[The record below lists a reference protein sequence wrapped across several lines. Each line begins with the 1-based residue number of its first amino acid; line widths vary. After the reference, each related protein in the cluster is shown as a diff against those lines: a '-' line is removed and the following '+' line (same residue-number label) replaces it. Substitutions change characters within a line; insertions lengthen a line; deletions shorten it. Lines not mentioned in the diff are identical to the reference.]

1 MPPKDSFYVTL
12 DDREVASCKRKYF
25 ACDSKKKKKKTR
37 ACSMVLGPRLNC
49 CAAGKKREN
58 AIFSTRKLNFSQYFM
73 CFSIVDAIKL

>member
-25 ACDSKKKKKKTR
+25 ACDSKKKKKTR
-37 ACSMVLGPRLNC
+37 ACSMVLVPRLNC

-58 AIFSTRKLNFSQYFM
+58 AIFSTRKLNFSFHVLFY
-73 CFSIVDAIKL
+73 C